1 MKRRDQSADKE
12 EQRTERKEGKTE
24 ERTEE
29 TEEVTER
36 RELQGEIESREIL
49 VVVKEDVEEIEIEI
63 ECI

>member
-29 TEEVTER
+29 VTES
-36 RELQGEIESREIL
+36 RELQGEIESKEIL